1 MISNKTLLTI
11 VSRTIIAVANF
22 FLVVFSAQIW
32 GNEGRGIIALVFA
45 NISMIIILNNITSGS
60 TIAYHAPKLS
70 KNSIFST
77 VLTGTLI
84 TSLVGSIIVA
94 FIIGFQYVSYLFIIA
109 LLISYASSL
118 SLYWLGTKNI
128 NFYNI
133 FSVLPPVLIL
143 GFLTLIYY
151 DLKVTNIEIFYYSY
165 YLSYGAVLVAG
176 IILLFGKTGFKFKL
190 NISDAKK
197 IFHYGV
203 KSETSYFF
211 QFLNYR
217 ASYFFISAWL
227 GLGSLGLFSVAIAL
241 TEAIWIISKSIS
253 SVHYSNIINTD
264 DPVQRIKLTE
274 KAALNSFLFSFAAI
288 IIIYFIPEDIFTY
301 AFGKDFTGIKP
312 LIVYM
317 FPGVIAI
324 AISNIYGHYFSGIG
338 KMNILI
344 IKSLLGL
351 ILTIAFIFILLKK
364 YELTGACIILN
375 ISYITSSL
383 YLYFMFRKEKKKIIA
398 Q

>member
-1 MISNKTLLTI
+1 
-11 VSRTIIAVANF
+11 
-22 FLVVFSAQIW
+22 
-32 GNEGRGIIALVFA
+32 
-45 NISMIIILNNITSGS
+45 
-60 TIAYHAPKLS
+60 
-70 KNSIFST
+70 
-77 VLTGTLI
+77 
-84 TSLVGSIIVA
+84 
-94 FIIGFQYVSYLFIIA
+94 
-109 LLISYASSL
+109 
-118 SLYWLGTKNI
+118 
-128 NFYNI
+128 
-133 FSVLPPVLIL
+133 
-143 GFLTLIYY
+143 
-151 DLKVTNIEIFYYSY
+151 
-165 YLSYGAVLVAG
+165 
-176 IILLFGKTGFKFKL
+176 L

-324 AISNIYGHYFSGIG
+324 AVSNIYGHYFSGIG